1 VDNGQTRALV
11 NQIRARRSVAGHP
24 IVVGISGYGGS
35 GKSTLARQLRTLVPG
50 AVEMR
55 GDDFLDPTRSHVR
68 SFDWDGVDRL
78 RLASQV
84 LIPFREARPS
94 EFQRW
99 DWGRGALADFEP
111 MPLAEVLIV
120 GVIGLFHPEALPAID
135 LAVWCEVDLETATR
149 RGMLRDEHDGH
160 DHAALW
166 RDVWEPNER
175 DFDARFTPRDKAE
188 YSFRTH

>member
-1 VDNGQTRALV
+1 MHGSC
-11 NQIRARRSVAGHP
+11 ARS
-24 IVVGISGYGGS
+24 S
-35 GKSTLARQLRTLVPG
+35 
-50 AVEMR
+50 
-55 GDDFLDPTRSHVR
+55 
-68 SFDWDGVDRL
+68 DWDGVERE
-78 RLASQV
+78 RMVSQV
-84 LIPFREARPS
+84 LLPIREQRPS

-99 DWGRGALADFEP
+99 DWDSGVLGGLEPLPSAD
-111 MPLAEVLIV
+111 VLV
-120 GVIGLFHPEALPAID
+120 VDVIGLFHPEALPAID

-188 YSFRTH
+188 YSFRTQ

>member
-1 VDNGQTRALV
+1 M
-11 NQIRARRSVAGHP
+11 
-24 IVVGISGYGGS
+24 VGISGYGGS
-35 GKSTLARQLRTLVPG
+35 GKSTLARQLCALVPG
-50 AVEMR
+50 AVGIR
-55 GDDFLDPTRSHVR
+55 GDDFLDPARSHAR
-68 SFDWDGVDRL
+68 SSDWDGVERE
-78 RLASQV
+78 RMVSQV
-84 LIPFREARPS
+84 LLPIREQRPS

-99 DWGRGALADFEP
+99 DWDSGVLGGLEPLPSAD
-111 MPLAEVLIV
+111 VLV
-120 GVIGLFHPEALPAID
+120 VDVIGLFHPEALPAID

-175 DFDARFTPRDKAE
+175 DFDARFTPREKAE